1 MTFNKKS
8 PIFRVVLVI
17 LEHNNAP
24 MVVGAFFYVFRGYFC
39 LFYPLFVG
47 FYL

>member
-8 PIFRVVLVI
+8 PIFRAVLVV

-24 MVVGAFFYVFRGYFC
+24 MVVGAAYFI
-39 LFYPLFVG
+39 LFLLPMEPKRK
-47 FYL
+47 

>member
-8 PIFRVVLVI
+8 PIFRAVLVI

-24 MVVGAFFYVFRGYFC
+24 MVIGAVFCVFRWYFC
-39 LFYPLFVG
+39 LLYPLFVG